1 MKRKSP
7 DIRAVAINAVLEKKL
22 SIQDAI
28 TIFHV
33 SKSSLYRW
41 IKIYKDEGRLVH
53 KTPPGRPPIITQEI
67 MQQINDILARQPDI
81 TLAELADKL
90 DNIVS
95 VATLHVVLKNAGYVY
110 KKNSQGIGTKS
121 GRYKN
126 GKKRMERDAED
137 TANASY
143 RLH

>member
-41 IKIYKDEGRLVH
+41 IKIFKDEGRLSH
-53 KTPPGRPPIITQEI
+53 KTPPGRPPIANQEI
-67 MQQINDILARQPDI
+67 MQQINDILAKQPDI
-81 TLAELADKL
+81 TLAELADSL
-90 DNIVS
+90 HNIVS
-95 VATLHVVLKNAGYVY
+95 VATLHVVLKNAG
-110 KKNSQGIGTKS
+110 
-121 GRYKN
+121 
-126 GKKRMERDAED
+126 
-137 TANASY
+137 
-143 RLH
+143 

>member
-7 DIRAVAINAVLEKKL
+7 DIRVVAIRAILEKKL

-41 IKIYKDEGRLVH
+41 LKIYKDEGRLVH
-53 KTPPGRPPIITQEI
+53 KTPPGRPPIINQEI
-67 MQQINDILARQPDI
+67 MQQINEILANQPDI
-81 TLAELADKL
+81 TLAELADRL
-90 DNIVS
+90 NNIVS

-110 KKNSQGIGTKS
+110 KKNFQGIGTES

-126 GKKRMERDAED
+126 GTRRMERDAED
-137 TANASY
+137 ASHAPY
-143 RLH
+143 CLH

>member
-7 DIRAVAINAVLEKKL
+7 DIRAVAIRAVVEKKL

-41 IKIYKDEGRLVH
+41 IKIFKDEGRLIH
-53 KTPPGRPPIITQEI
+53 KTPPGRPPIMNQEI
-67 MQQINDILARQPDI
+67 MQQIHDILAKQPDI
-81 TLAELADKL
+81 TLAELADSL
-90 DNIVS
+90 HNVVS

-110 KKNSQGIGTKS
+110 KKNSQGIRTRS

-126 GKKRMERDAED
+126 SKRRMETDAED
-137 TANASY
+137 TSNESY